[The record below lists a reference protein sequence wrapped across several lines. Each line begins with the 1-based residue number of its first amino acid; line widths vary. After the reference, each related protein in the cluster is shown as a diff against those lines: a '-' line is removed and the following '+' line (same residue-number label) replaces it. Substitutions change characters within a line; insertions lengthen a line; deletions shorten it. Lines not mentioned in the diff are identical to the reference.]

1 MPASSMRSAST
12 TVNRSSSWSRVIDTG
27 CFCAPGFERDPWLDP
42 IRSAPG
48 YRAVLDKAMAR
59 HGAARRAFET
69 AGGYQLLDLSAASRS
84 GRPL

>member
-1 MPASSMRSAST
+1 MRSAST